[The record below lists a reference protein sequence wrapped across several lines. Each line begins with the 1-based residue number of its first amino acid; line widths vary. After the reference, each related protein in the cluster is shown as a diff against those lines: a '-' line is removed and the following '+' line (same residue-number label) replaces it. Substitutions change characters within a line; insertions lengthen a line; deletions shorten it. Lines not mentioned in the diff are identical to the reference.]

1 MASRHQQRGLTLISW
16 AIVIAV
22 VAFFAVVGMKSLPIY
37 LNHFKVVSI
46 MNNVAQQPS
55 ASEMSPNELKETFMR
70 RFDIDM
76 VSGIHFSDIKRVTN
90 KGGQKA
96 LSLKY
101 ERRVHMFYN
110 VDAVYVFDEN
120 VPIGN

>member
-1 MASRHQQRGLTLISW
+1 MTSRHHQRGLTLISW
-16 AIVIAV
+16 LIVIAIT
-22 VAFFAVVGMKSLPIY
+22 AFFVTVGMKSLPIY
-37 LNHFKVVSI
+37 LNHYKIVSI
-46 MNNVAQQPS
+46 MHAIAKQPGIRES
-55 ASEMSPNELKETFMR
+55 SPADIRESFAR

-76 VSGIHFSDIKRVTN
+76 VRNVDEREVKVVGN
-90 KGGQKA
+90 PGGQRA

-101 ERRVHMFYN
+101 ETRVHMFYN